1 MGTIKAR
8 SLVVA
13 LMVTIG
19 TLALSST
26 CFAAGI
32 AGSTFEG
39 KANNLQSE
47 VQNRQGAGVQDA
59 RGGSGSSASKS
70 SASGLP
76 FSALDVTVLLGGGL
90 LLIASGVTLSGVVLR
105 RVRV

>member
-1 MGTIKAR
+1 MGNLKAR
-8 SLVVA
+8 WLVVA
-13 LMVTIG
+13 LVVTVG

-26 CFAAGI
+26 CFAAGV
-32 AGSTFEG
+32 AGSAFEG
-39 KANNLQSE
+39 KGNNQS
-47 VQNRQGAGVQDA
+47 RQGAGVQGA
-59 RGGSGSSASKS
+59 RDEQSSSASKS

-76 FSALDVTVLLGGGL
+76 FSALDVSVLLGGGL

>member
-1 MGTIKAR
+1 MGNLKAR

-26 CFAAGI
+26 CFAAGF
-32 AGSTFEG
+32 AGSTSG
-39 KANNLQSE
+39 GQGNNLQSE

-59 RGGSGSSASKS
+59 RGGQSSSASKS
-70 SASGLP
+70 SPSGLP
-76 FSALDVTVLLGGGL
+76 FSALDLTVLLGGGI
-90 LLIASGVTLSGVVLR
+90 LLIASGATLSGVLR